1 MVDVDTTQLT
11 GVRVTVVGMARSG
24 VAAARL
30 LQDAGALVTV
40 ADRKNRGELLG
51 ILGSLDQAAIRL
63 IQRSKYTEQFSP
75 ILPVGHRH

>member
-40 ADRKNRGELLG
+40 ADRKDRGELLG
-51 ILGSLDQAAIRL
+51 ILGSLDQAAIR
-63 IQRSKYTEQFSP
+63 
-75 ILPVGHRH
+75 H